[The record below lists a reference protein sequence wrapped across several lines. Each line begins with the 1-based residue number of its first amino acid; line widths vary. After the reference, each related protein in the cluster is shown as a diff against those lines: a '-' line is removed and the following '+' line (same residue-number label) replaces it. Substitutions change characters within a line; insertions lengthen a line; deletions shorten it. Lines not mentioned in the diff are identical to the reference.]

1 MKFKHK
7 IVLLSSI
14 VLVIALGTLSIKQYF
29 LLEDNLKKQVDHSVD
44 EIIQGI
50 SNTVTAQMQGSL
62 DLAEL
67 TTSLVA
73 NTNSLEEAFPILSQP
88 KLTSTFLLIGYGQ
101 ESTGKYVASDPSW
114 DPGPTWDPRKRP
126 WYTDAKNANKLI
138 VTAPYA
144 DAVTK
149 EILVSI
155 GVPVKKSGSF
165 GGAIFFDVSLA
176 KLSEMINAFRLFN
189 AGYAFMVSNDGSIIS
204 HPDAKLNGKDMKSF
218 LPAVST
224 QNGAQTIQIDG
235 KDKILVFQS
244 VKGMDWKIGVLL
256 DKDIVF
262 AAVSEMR
269 NDSVLLTL
277 IALAASIGILL
288 FFVNSLL
295 RPLEEINFAMAN
307 IAKGN
312 ADLTVRL
319 TAPDEPEF
327 KAMAENFNAFT
338 ERLQNLIGEIQ
349 RLGRDIL
356 KDAKQTSREARK
368 SREAIDKQL
377 QALDT
382 LTNATE
388 HLSETEKQVAA
399 TAQDAAKAIQ
409 ETDATAVSGQRVVA
423 ETTNTIA
430 HLSTQIAEAVN
441 VVTELEVSSSGIEQ
455 ILSVINGIAEQ
466 TNLLALNA
474 AIEAARAGESG
485 RGFAVVADEVRTL
498 AQRTQEATTEIKAMI
513 DQLQAGAVSA
523 VQVMKLSQQV
533 VEKTVGKAD
542 ETKVV
547 LEQMRSAIAN
557 IVHLNVE
564 IANMLNQQ
572 GHIVDNVNSNAADIR
587 GISETV
593 YRDSQT
599 VDSTMHSQVDK
610 IAHQEDMLEQFKV

>member
-7 IVLLSSI
+7 IVLLSSL

-29 LLEDNLKKQVDHSVD
+29 LLEKNLETQVNHSVD
-44 EIIQGI
+44 EILQGI
-50 SNTVTAQMQGSL
+50 SNTVTSQVQGSI

-67 TTSLVA
+67 TTSLVG
-73 NTNSLEEAFPILSQP
+73 TTSSLEDAYPILSQP

-101 ESTGKYVASDPSW
+101 ESTGKYVASDPTW

-126 WYTDAKNANKLI
+126 WYTDAKNANQTI

-155 GVPVKKSGSF
+155 GTVVKKNNQF
-165 GGAIFFDVSLA
+165 HGAIFFDVSLA
-176 KLSEMINAFRLFN
+176 KLSDMINEFKLFN
-189 AGYAFMVSNDGSIIS
+189 AGFAFMVSNDGTIIS
-204 HPDAKLNGKDMKSF
+204 HPDAKLNGKSMKAF
-218 LPAVST
+218 LPNTSAKLGFQEIS
-224 QNGAQTIQIDG
+224 IDG
-235 KDKILVFQS
+235 KDKLLVFES
-244 VKGMDWKIGVLL
+244 VKGIDWKLGVLL
-256 DKDIVF
+256 DKDKVF
-262 AAVSEMR
+262 SAVSEMR
-269 NDSVLLTL
+269 NDSIMLTL
-277 IALAASIGILL
+277 VALAASIGILL
-288 FFVNSLL
+288 FVINSLL
-295 RPLEEINFAMAN
+295 RPLEEINEAMAN

-319 TAPDEPEF
+319 KAPEEPEF
-327 KAMAENFNAFT
+327 RAMAENFNAFT
-338 ERLQNLIGEIQ
+338 ARLQMLIGDIQ
-349 RLGRDIL
+349 RLGREIL
-356 KDAKQTSREARK
+356 DDAKQTSREAK
-368 SREAIDKQL
+368 QSREAINKQL
-377 QALDT
+377 KALDT
-382 LTNATE
+382 LTSATE
-388 HLSETEKQVAA
+388 HLTETEKQVAG
-399 TAQDAAKAIQ
+399 TAQNAAKAIQ
-409 ETDATAVSGQRVVA
+409 ETDSAAVSGQKVVA

-430 HLSTQIAEAVN
+430 HLSSQIDEAVS

-533 VEKTVGKAD
+533 VVKTVDKAD
-542 ETKVV
+542 ET
-547 LEQMRSAIAN
+547 RSALEKMRTSIAN

-572 GHIVDNVNSNAADIR
+572 GHIVDNVNDNAAAIR
-587 GISETV
+587 GISEKV
-593 YRDSQT
+593 YQDSQS
-599 VDSTMHSQVDK
+599 VDSTMRSQVDK
-610 IAHQEDMLEQFKV
+610 IAHQENMLEQFKV